1 MTKKE
6 KAIQDEMMAIPTFLN
21 RVISEG
27 NVSVGFENV
36 DGKLYKKDTD
46 GNLYDANTNKL
57 KKGKK

>member
-46 GNLYDANTNKL
+46 GNFYDANTNKL